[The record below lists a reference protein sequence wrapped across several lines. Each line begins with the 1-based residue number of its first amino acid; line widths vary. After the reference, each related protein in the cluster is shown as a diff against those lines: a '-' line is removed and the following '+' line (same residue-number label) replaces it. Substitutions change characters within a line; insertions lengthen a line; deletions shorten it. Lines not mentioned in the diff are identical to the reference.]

1 MKKISSTFVINSK
14 KFNFLQANK
23 WKPQSRYFIQIM
35 LLNKCFKEGYKS
47 YPSRL
52 LFAFNN
58 KRPLHVV
65 CSYNI
70 EEELIII
77 VTVYEPTTEFWET
90 DFKTRKTK

>member
-1 MKKISSTFVINSK
+1 MEASKKIFYTNHAVKQMFQRGISADEVEYVIRNGETI
-14 KFNFLQANK
+14 NNYTED
-23 WKPQSRYFIQIM
+23 KP
-35 LLNKCFKEGYKS
+35 
-47 YPSRL
+47 YPRRL

-90 DFKTRKTK
+90 DFRTRKTK